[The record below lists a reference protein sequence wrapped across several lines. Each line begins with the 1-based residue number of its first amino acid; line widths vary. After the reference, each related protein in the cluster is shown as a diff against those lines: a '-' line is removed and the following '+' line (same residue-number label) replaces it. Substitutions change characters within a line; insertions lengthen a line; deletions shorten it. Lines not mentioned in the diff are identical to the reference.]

1 MNGLKDWEANPEK
14 RWKHILEN
22 QIFMVEIQKESCDI
36 IEKLFNPKG
45 KYKLNL
51 YNQSFLDFE

>member
-1 MNGLKDWEANPEK
+1 
-14 RWKHILEN
+14 
-22 QIFMVEIQKESCDI
+22 MVEIQKESCEI
-36 IEKLFNPKG
+36 IERLFNPNS